1 MDLMS
6 SLFNKTVGIAC
17 ITMLLQLPVKAQNQ
31 ATSQTQSPKSTAS
44 SNITPSTPSD
54 AGNDSSSSQLALV
67 SDRTSADAPVNASDK
82 VTSEIRSEKGT
93 TTAVVE
99 PKYFVKNP
107 SIRFRVD
114 PSESKLNER
123 PFAGPSPETLG
134 PFASFQA
141 TAYALRG
148 RTSSGAYVRRGVI
161 AADPRVIPMGSVVQI
176 STPGYCGVY
185 TVHDT
190 GKKIKG
196 KIVDL
201 WVESPREAR
210 FFGRRQVKVQV
221 LRLGPKPRSDK

>member
-1 MDLMS
+1 MS
-6 SLFNKTVGIAC
+6 ALFNKTVGIAC
-17 ITMLLQLPVKAQNQ
+17 ITMLFQLPVKAQNS
-31 ATSQTQSPKSTAS
+31 ATSQTQSPKS
-44 SNITPSTPSD
+44 ST
-54 AGNDSSSSQLALV
+54 SSSSNPSTSSVTDNDLLSNQLALV
-67 SDRTSADAPVNASDK
+67 SDRTSENAPDK
-82 VTSEIRSEKGT
+82 ISSRDVSEAGTEKGIS
-93 TTAVVE
+93 AAFVE

-123 PFAGPSPETLG
+123 PFAGPSIEMIG
-134 PFASFQA
+134 AVASFNA

-161 AADPRVIPMGSVVQI
+161 AADPRVIPIGSVVQI
-176 STPGYCGVY
+176 STPGYTGVY
-185 TVHDT
+185 TVQDT

-210 FFGRRQVKVQV
+210 IFGRRKINLHV
-221 LRLGPKPRSDK
+221 LRKGPKPRDDK